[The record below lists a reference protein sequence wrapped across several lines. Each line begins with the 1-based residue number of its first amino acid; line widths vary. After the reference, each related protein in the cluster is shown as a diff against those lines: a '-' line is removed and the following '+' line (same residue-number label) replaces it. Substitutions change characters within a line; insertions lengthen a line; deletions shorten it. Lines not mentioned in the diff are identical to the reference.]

1 MYMWT
6 LVLTTLF
13 GFSRATLITSD
24 PSRIANSSYE
34 FVIVGGGTTGLA
46 VANRLAVNHTVL
58 VIERGENLADSEILN
73 DPFMFGA
80 HYKSVQRTSPCTST
94 VISTPQLRAGGTG
107 KKLPLYYGNCLGG
120 SSSINGMMGARPTFA
135 SMNAIEALGN
145 PGWGWNDFLPYM
157 QKSETFTPPSPSQ
170 VEVGANYLAAVH
182 GYDGPVG
189 VSFPRPFLA
198 PALQSI
204 AKNTTQIVFEE
215 AVTPSPDMGNGFSGG
230 HFSSFYYEIHFNE
243 TLQADRRSSSAW
255 SYLYPQTQ
263 QRAGLTVLT
272 GHPVNSII
280 ASDGGGNITAT
291 GVLVELTTGG
301 RMRFNASKE
310 VIISAGALH
319 SPAILQRSGIGNA
332 TFLRTIGIEPIL
344 DLPGVGANVHDHVG
358 LYNTTFPLDP
368 SANTTNVTAGIQTLY
383 GIVVAQPTV
392 RNTLELK
399 DTLLRNISVEDT
411 VSAGGVVNSESLATQ
426 ATVIADA
433 YRIDHPFIEI
443 FFTPGS
449 ESLAVAAHTVLPLSR
464 GTIRLNATDPFA
476 DPVVDMRYL
485 TTEVDILAAIAAAR
499 RISLIAATP
508 PFSEL
513 LAEDALEKAG
523 VPGVN
528 ATEEEVRKWVLETY
542 ISDIHFVGSNSMM
555 RKELGG
561 VVSPELL
568 VYGRVSLAF
577 SPEPNSESLC
587 TEPYIGTTN
596 LRIADASILPLSVF
610 PHPTLGLYGV
620 AEKVADMILRTEP
633 HRTSYEEETQ
643 YGHEFANADSN
654 VDRDGK
660 ERRREE

>member
-6 LVLTTLF
+6 FVLTTLF

-46 VANRLAVNHTVL
+46 VANRLAVNYTVL
-58 VIERGENLADSEILN
+58 VIERGENFADNEILN

-80 HYKSVQRTSPCTST
+80 HYKTTPCTST
-94 VISTPQLRAGGTG
+94 VISTPQLSAGGTRRR
-107 KKLPLYYGNCLGG
+107 LPLYYGNCLGG

-157 QKSETFTPPSPSQ
+157 QKSETFTPPSPLQ

-215 AVTPSPDMGNGFSGG
+215 VVTPSPDMGNGFSGG

-280 ASDGGGNITAT
+280 TSDGGGNITAT
-291 GVLVELTTGG
+291 GVLVELTKGG

-332 TFLRTIGIEPIL
+332 TFLRTIGIESIL

-368 SANTTNVTAGIQTLY
+368 SANTTNVTAGTQTLY

-399 DTLLRNISVEDT
+399 DTLLRNISAEDT

-433 YRIDHPFIEI
+433 YRIDQI

-464 GTIRLNATDPFA
+464 GTIRINATDPIA

-485 TTEVDILAAIAAAR
+485 TTEVDVLAAIAAAR

-528 ATEEEVRKWVLETY
+528 ATEEEMLMSATPLLYSY

-568 VYGRVSLAF
+568 VY
-577 SPEPNSESLC
+577 
-587 TEPYIGTTN
+587 GTTN

-620 AEKVADMILRTEP
+620 AEKVADMILRAGP
-633 HRTSYEEETQ
+633 HRSSTSYEEEPQ
-643 YGHEFANADSN
+643 YGHEYANANIN
-654 VDRDGK
+654 VDRDGE

>member
-6 LVLTTLF
+6 FVLTTLF

-46 VANRLAVNHTVL
+46 VANRLAVNYTVL
-58 VIERGENLADSEILN
+58 VIERGENFADNEILN

-80 HYKSVQRTSPCTST
+80 HYKTTPCTST
-94 VISTPQLRAGGTG
+94 VISTPQLSAGGTRRR
-107 KKLPLYYGNCLGG
+107 LPLYYGNCLGG

-157 QKSETFTPPSPSQ
+157 QKSETFTPPSPLQ

-215 AVTPSPDMGNGFSGG
+215 VVTPSPDMGNGFSGG

-280 ASDGGGNITAT
+280 TSDGGGNITAT
-291 GVLVELTTGG
+291 GVLVELTKGG

-368 SANTTNVTAGIQTLY
+368 SANTTNVTAGTQTLY

-399 DTLLRNISVEDT
+399 DTLLRNIFAEDT

-433 YRIDHPFIEI
+433 YRIDQI

-464 GTIRLNATDPFA
+464 GTIRINATDPIA

-485 TTEVDILAAIAAAR
+485 TTEVDVLAAIAAAR

-528 ATEEEVRKWVLETY
+528 ATEEEMLMSATPLLYSY

-568 VYGRVSLAF
+568 VY
-577 SPEPNSESLC
+577 
-587 TEPYIGTTN
+587 GTTN

-620 AEKVADMILRTEP
+620 AEKVADMILRAGP
-633 HRTSYEEETQ
+633 HRTSYEEEPQ
-643 YGHEFANADSN
+643 YGHEYANANIN
-654 VDRDGK
+654 VDRDGE

>member
-6 LVLTTLF
+6 FVLTTLF

-46 VANRLAVNHTVL
+46 VANRLAVNYTVL
-58 VIERGENLADSEILN
+58 VIERGENFADNEILN

-80 HYKSVQRTSPCTST
+80 HYKTTPCTST
-94 VISTPQLRAGGTG
+94 VISTPQLSAGGTRRR
-107 KKLPLYYGNCLGG
+107 LPLYYGNCLGG

-157 QKSETFTPPSPSQ
+157 QKSETFTPPSPLQ

-215 AVTPSPDMGNGFSGG
+215 VVTPSPDMGNGFSGG

-280 ASDGGGNITAT
+280 TSDGGGNITAT
-291 GVLVELTTGG
+291 GVLVELTKGG

-368 SANTTNVTAGIQTLY
+368 SANTTNVTAGTQTLY

-399 DTLLRNISVEDT
+399 DTLLRNIFAEDT

-464 GTIRLNATDPFA
+464 GTIRINATDPIA

-485 TTEVDILAAIAAAR
+485 TTEVDVLAAIAAAR

-528 ATEEEVRKWVLETY
+528 ATEEEMLMSATPLLYSY

-568 VYGRVSLAF
+568 VY
-577 SPEPNSESLC
+577 
-587 TEPYIGTTN
+587 GTTN

-620 AEKVADMILRTEP
+620 AEKVADMILRAGP
-633 HRTSYEEETQ
+633 HRSSGVPSFDLYSEN
-643 YGHEFANADSN
+643 F
-654 VDRDGK
+654 V
-660 ERRREE
+660 

>member
-34 FVIVGGGTTGLA
+34 FIIVGGGTTGLA
-46 VANRLAVNHTVL
+46 VANRLAVNYTVL
-58 VIERGENLADSEILN
+58 VIERGENLADNEILN

-80 HYKSVQRTSPCTST
+80 HYKTTPCTST
-94 VISTPQLRAGGTG
+94 VISTPQLSAGGTRRR
-107 KKLPLYYGNCLGG
+107 LPLYYGNCLGG

-189 VSFPRPFLA
+189 VSFPRLFLA

-215 AVTPSPDMGNGFSGG
+215 VVTPSPDMGNGFSGG

-280 ASDGGGNITAT
+280 TSDGGGNITAT

-464 GTIRLNATDPFA
+464 GTIRINATDPFA

-485 TTEVDILAAIAAAR
+485 TTEVDVLAAIAAAR

-528 ATEEEVRKWVLETY
+528 ATEEEVRKWILETY

-568 VYGRVSLAF
+568 VY
-577 SPEPNSESLC
+577 
-587 TEPYIGTTN
+587 GTTN

-620 AEKVADMILRTEP
+620 AEKVADMILRAGP
-633 HRTSYEEETQ
+633 HRSS
-643 YGHEFANADSN
+643 HEFANANIN
-654 VDRDGK
+654 VDRDGEERRGRERK
-660 ERRREE
+660 GEKRRREE

>member
-1 MYMWT
+1 MWT
-6 LVLTTLF
+6 FVLTTLF

-34 FVIVGGGTTGLA
+34 FIIVGGGTTGLA
-46 VANRLAVNHTVL
+46 VANRLAVNYTVL
-58 VIERGENLADSEILN
+58 VIERGENLADNEILN

-80 HYKSVQRTSPCTST
+80 HYKLALMTSINVRS
-94 VISTPQLRAGGTG
+94 
-107 KKLPLYYGNCLGG
+107 GNCLGG

-215 AVTPSPDMGNGFSGG
+215 VVTPSPDMGNGFSGG

-399 DTLLRNISVEDT
+399 DATALDTLLRNISVEDT

-464 GTIRLNATDPFA
+464 GTIRINATNPFA

-485 TTEVDILAAIAAAR
+485 TTEVDVLAAIAAAR

-528 ATEEEVRKWVLETY
+528 ATEEEVRKWVLETATPLLYSY

-568 VYGRVSLAF
+568 VY
-577 SPEPNSESLC
+577 
-587 TEPYIGTTN
+587 GTTN

-620 AEKVADMILRTEP
+620 AEKVADMILRARP
-633 HRTSYEEETQ
+633 HRSSCVPSFDLYSEN
-643 YGHEFANADSN
+643 F
-654 VDRDGK
+654 V
-660 ERRREE
+660 